1 MAPKRRGR
9 ALKKPARA
17 PRKGLQP
24 SRPQPAKDFVL
35 DVAAKSGLTC
45 AKVHALLRGLK
56 TVAIGDLEE
65 KGTCSIAGIC
75 VLKIK
80 ILPPRCARL
89 LRFPGKRR
97 ISKARAAPLRKIVV
111 CVVRPVGTARA

>member
-35 DVAAKSGLTC
+35 DVAAKSRLTC

-56 TVAIGDLEE
+56 TVAVESLKE

-80 ILPPRCARL
+80 ILPPRPARSL
-89 LRFPGKRR
+89 PFPGKPRV
-97 ISKARAAPLRKIVV
+97 SKARTAPLKKIVV
-111 CVVRPVGTARA
+111 RVVRPVGTARA